1 VNFDQAWSKRHSDP
15 ENAPIEGVF
24 FICFLYNTCMNFAL
38 SLHYLDLLGTVVFA
52 LTGLLAASRKQLD
65 LFGAIVI
72 AMVTAIGGGTL
83 RDLILGQPVFWITQP
98 IYIYVI
104 VVSAL
109 FLFFYARFRPAPV
122 KLLLFLDA
130 LGLAVFTVIG
140 AQKAMALGL
149 SDPIVIMTGIM
160 TGAAGGVIRDVLVG
174 EVPLIFRKEIYA
186 TASFM
191 GASVLLVLMQTIDS
205 PELAMT
211 LAILV
216 VLLLRIFA
224 ILKNYS
230 LPVFNPVNRTD
241 ND

>member
-1 VNFDQAWSKRHSDP
+1 M
-15 ENAPIEGVF
+15 
-24 FICFLYNTCMNFAL
+24 LYNTRMSFAL

-52 LTGLLAASRKQLD
+52 FTGLLAASRKQLD

-83 RDLILGQPVFWITQP
+83 RDVILGQPVFWLTQP
-98 IYIYVI
+98 VYIYVI
-104 VVSAL
+104 VLSAL
-109 FLFFYARFRPAPV
+109 FMFFYARFRPVPMR
-122 KLLLFLDA
+122 LLLFLDA

-140 AQKAMALGL
+140 AQKALALGL

-191 GASVLLVLMQTIDS
+191 GASVLLLLMQNIES
-205 PELAMT
+205 QELAIT
-211 LAILV
+211 ISILV
-216 VLLLRIFA
+216 VLIMRISA
-224 ILKNYS
+224 IVYNYS
-230 LPVFNPVNRTD
+230 LPIFNPVHRGD
-241 ND
+241 HD

>member
-1 VNFDQAWSKRHSDP
+1 MS
-15 ENAPIEGVF
+15 
-24 FICFLYNTCMNFAL
+24 FAL

-52 LTGLLAASRKQLD
+52 FTGLLAASRKQLD

-83 RDLILGQPVFWITQP
+83 RDVILGQPVFWLTQP
-98 IYIYVI
+98 VYIYVI
-104 VVSAL
+104 VLSAL
-109 FLFFYARFRPAPV
+109 FMFFYARFRPVPMR
-122 KLLLFLDA
+122 LLLFLDA

-140 AQKAMALGL
+140 AQKALALGL

-191 GASVLLVLMQTIDS
+191 GASVLLLLMQNIES
-205 PELAMT
+205 QELAIT
-211 LAILV
+211 ISILV
-216 VLLLRIFA
+216 VLIMRISA
-224 ILKNYS
+224 IVYNYS
-230 LPVFNPVNRTD
+230 LPIFNPVHRGD
-241 ND
+241 HD